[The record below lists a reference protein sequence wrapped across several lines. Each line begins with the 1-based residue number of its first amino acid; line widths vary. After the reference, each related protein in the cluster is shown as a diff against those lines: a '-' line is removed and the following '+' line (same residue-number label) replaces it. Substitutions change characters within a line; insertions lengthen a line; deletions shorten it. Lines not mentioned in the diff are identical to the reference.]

1 VSATDQRLHPVSQ
14 MTTYELAAYK
24 SNLERALSAEALP
37 EDGPSRAQLR
47 KRLDVVLA
55 EQQERASIRRA
66 SMPTADA

>member
-1 VSATDQRLHPVSQ
+1 MSATDQRLHPVSQ
-14 MTTYELAAYK
+14 MTTYELAGYR

-37 EDGPSRAQLR
+37 EGGPSPAQLR

-55 EQQERASIRRA
+55 EQQERERIRRA